1 MSAGRRVA
9 RTWSDDTIKHHPQL
23 GAPNEKGADVKLSR
37 SRSSGSTTD
46 GGRFRPTPS
55 AAPVSRSFM
64 FVEE

>member
-1 MSAGRRVA
+1 MSAGQRAA
-9 RTWSDDTIKHHPQL
+9 RATSDDTIAHLPQR

-37 SRSSGSTTD
+37 SGSSGLTTG

-64 FVEE
+64 FAEE